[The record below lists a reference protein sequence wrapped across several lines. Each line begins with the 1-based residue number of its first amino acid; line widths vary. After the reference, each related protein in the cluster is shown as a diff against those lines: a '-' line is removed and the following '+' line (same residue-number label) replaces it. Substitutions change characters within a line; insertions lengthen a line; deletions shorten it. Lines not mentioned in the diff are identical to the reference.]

1 MSLQRAG
8 LEEVSSALDDMES
21 GGEQVNLLLVRRE
34 REPRA
39 EFARLEELLA
49 RARDMGVRIEQ
60 GSESDLW
67 RMSKEEGTPDVLA
80 LVGRPA
86 DGTLEEVCARGGLV
100 WLLAGARYA
109 VNIGYSI
116 RTAEVSGAAAVI
128 VDTDISGVERK
139 TAIRTSM
146 RADRFI
152 PVLWE
157 DAAESVSAW
166 RESGF
171 RAIAIEDVGEHEPW
185 DVDLT
190 GDVMLIVGGEHDGV
204 PEAILEQCDDVVN
217 IPMAGFVPSY
227 NLQAPLAVV
236 ALEALRQRRSE

>member
-1 MSLQRAG
+1 M
-8 LEEVSSALDDMES
+8 
-21 GGEQVNLLLVRRE
+21 
-34 REPRA
+34 
-39 EFARLEELLA
+39 
-49 RARDMGVRIEQ
+49 
-60 GSESDLW
+60 
-67 RMSKEEGTPDVLA
+67 
-80 LVGRPA
+80 
-86 DGTLEEVCARGGLV
+86 CARGGLV

-152 PVLWE
+152 PVLWG
-157 DAAESVSAW
+157 DAAESVSSW
-166 RESGF
+166 RERGF
-171 RAIAIEDVGEHEPW
+171 RAIAIEDIGTSEPW

-204 PEAILEQCDDVVN
+204 PEAIMEQCDDVVSL
-217 IPMAGFVPSY
+217 PMAGFVPSY

-236 ALEALRQRRSE
+236 ALEALRQRRS

>member
-8 LEEVSSALDDMES
+8 LEEVSSALDEMEA

-39 EFARLEELLA
+39 EYARLEELLA

-116 RTAEVSGAAAVI
+116 RSAEVSGAAAVI
-128 VDTDISGVERK
+128 IDTDISGVERK

-171 RAIAIEDVGEHEPW
+171 RAIAI
-185 DVDLT
+185 
-190 GDVMLIVGGEHDGV
+190 
-204 PEAILEQCDDVVN
+204 
-217 IPMAGFVPSY
+217 
-227 NLQAPLAVV
+227 
-236 ALEALRQRRSE
+236 